1 MYLHLHNTCFFCFPG
16 HIFNLGLRA
25 GLSPWWNSE
34 KKKCFRKS
42 RDDERKN
49 SPKANIPEPPEM
61 RHPFY
66 RIICR
71 SLF

>member
-1 MYLHLHNTCFFCFPG
+1 MYRHVHNSCFFCFPV

-42 RDDERKN
+42 RYDERKN
-49 SPKANIPEPPEM
+49 SPKANIPEPPGTSV
-61 RHPFY
+61 Y
-66 RIICR
+66 D
-71 SLF
+71 